1 MFRCCLIATPK
12 PFLNNKKNIT
22 MNINDAKTYQSII
35 LLNEIITN
43 GRIFRTILN
52 GDDKMLETLFIQLL
66 SKGYVNVEGD
76 VFHVTQAG
84 QNVFDTFMKRY
95 KEYLKLYDIFAF
107 VDTEAGEFAFEKFF
121 DFDTDEQWD
130 QFKNNERFFDVRIA
144 VANFKH
150 MNPHELVFM
159 SFINSGRFDTNQ
171 TGWQFD
177 LITDRLWAEID
188 DICRE
193 AISIEDL
200 GEDVIKNIIN
210 RGTEVMIDIT
220 RQELERKKQELEQS
234 KTEQLCLAHDDEGA
248 EQLEEY
254 IVETT
259 VIVEE
264 YEEDL
269 IYYEPYYD
277 PFFVS
282 TIWLAPL
289 FIW

>member
-1 MFRCCLIATPK
+1 
-12 PFLNNKKNIT
+12 

-35 LLNEIITN
+35 LLNEIISN
-43 GRIFRTILN
+43 GRLFKTILN
-52 GDDKMLETLFIQLL
+52 GDDKILEPLFIQLL
-66 SKGYVNVEGD
+66 AKGYVNIEGD

-107 VDTEAGEFAFEKFF
+107 VDTEAGEFAFENYF

-130 QFKNNERFFDVRIA
+130 QYKSQERFFDVRIA
-144 VANFKH
+144 VANFKN

-159 SFINSGRFDTNQ
+159 SFINSGRFETNQ

-177 LITDRLWAEID
+177 LITDRLWIEID

-193 AISIEDL
+193 SISIEDL
-200 GEDVIKNIIN
+200 GEEVIKNIIN
-210 RGTEVMIDIT
+210 RGTEVIIDIT
-220 RQELERKKQELEQS
+220 RQELERKKQELEQA
-234 KTEQLCLAHDDEGA
+234 KMVDVGVVEDV
-248 EQLEEY
+248 EY
-254 IVETT
+254 IEETT
-259 VIVEE
+259 EIIEE

-269 IYYEPYYD
+269 VYYEPYYD

-282 TIWLAPL
+282 AIWLAPL

>member
-1 MFRCCLIATPK
+1 
-12 PFLNNKKNIT
+12 

-35 LLNEIITN
+35 LLNEIISN
-43 GRIFRTILN
+43 GRIFKTILN
-52 GDDKMLETLFIQLL
+52 GDDKILEPLFIQLL
-66 SKGYVNVEGD
+66 AKGYVSVEGD
-76 VFHVTQAG
+76 VFHATQAG
-84 QNVFDTFMKRY
+84 QNVFGTFMKRY

-107 VDTEAGEFAFEKFF
+107 VDTEAGEFAFEHYF

-130 QFKNNERFFDVRIA
+130 QYKSQERFFDVRIA
-144 VANFKH
+144 VANFKN

-177 LITDRLWAEID
+177 LITDRLWIEID

-193 AISIEDL
+193 SISIEDL
-200 GEDVIKNIIN
+200 GEEVIKNIIN
-210 RGTEVMIDIT
+210 RGTEVIIDIT
-220 RQELERKKQELEQS
+220 RQELERKKQELEQA
-234 KTEQLCLAHDDEGA
+234 KMVDVGVVEEV
-248 EQLEEY
+248 EY
-254 IVETT
+254 IEETT
-259 VIVEE
+259 EIIEE

-269 IYYEPYYD
+269 VYYEPYYD

-282 TIWLAPL
+282 AIWLAPL

>member
-1 MFRCCLIATPK
+1 
-12 PFLNNKKNIT
+12 

-35 LLNEIITN
+35 LLNEIISN
-43 GRIFRTILN
+43 GRIFKTILN
-52 GDDKMLETLFIQLL
+52 GDDKILEPLFIQLL
-66 SKGYVNVEGD
+66 AKGYVNVEGD
-76 VFHVTQAG
+76 VFQVTQDG
-84 QNVFDTFMKRY
+84 QNVFGTFMKRY

-107 VDTEAGEFAFEKFF
+107 VDTEAGEFAFENYF

-130 QFKNNERFFDVRIA
+130 QYKNQERFFDVRIA
-144 VANFKH
+144 VANFKN

-177 LITDRLWAEID
+177 LITDRLWIEID

-193 AISIEDL
+193 SISIEDL
-200 GEDVIKNIIN
+200 GEEVIKNIIN
-210 RGTEVMIDIT
+210 RGTEVIIDIT
-220 RQELERKKQELEQS
+220 RQELERKKQELEQA
-234 KTEQLCLAHDDEGA
+234 KMVDVGVVEEV
-248 EQLEEY
+248 EY
-254 IVETT
+254 IEETT
-259 VIVEE
+259 EIIEE

-269 IYYEPYYD
+269 VYYEPYYD

-282 TIWLAPL
+282 AIWLAPL